1 MHIGRNRETVT
12 GRLEGKSI
20 IVTGAANGIGK
31 ATAGILAREG
41 ARLVLVD
48 RDERALQSSTAELT
62 KVVGD
67 VLHVVADI
75 TDESA
80 VAGFVAAT
88 LDHHGAID
96 GVFANAGIG
105 GAVIPFTEQTEKE
118 FRSVLDVNLIGM
130 FLTLNHVIPVMYE
143 AGRGSIVCTGSIAS
157 ARGLPMTSAYNASKH
172 AVLGLVRSL
181 AAEAGP
187 HGVRI
192 NAVLPGMVD
201 TQMLRTTSSILAPGV
216 DPAIGV
222 QEAGKSVSPIGR
234 AARPEEI
241 GEVAAFLLSD
251 AASYVHGAGIP
262 VDGGALATMG
272 N

>member
-1 MHIGRNRETVT
+1 M
-12 GRLEGKSI
+12 
-20 IVTGAANGIGK
+20 
-31 ATAGILAREG
+31 
-41 ARLVLVD
+41 
-48 RDERALQSSTAELT
+48 
-62 KVVGD
+62 
-67 VLHVVADI
+67 LHVVADI

-143 AGRGSIVCTGSIAS
+143 TGRGSIVCTGSIAS

-187 HGVRI
+187 RGVRI

-201 TQMLRTTSSILAPGV
+201 TQMLRTTSTLLAPV
-216 DPAIGV
+216 WSAIGV